1 MASGGTPRGYIAI
14 FIVVGLVVLALT
26 RVFNPWPQVWDWVT
40 AAGPVAEGSSSWQ
53 VKLSG
58 SPAGVTIAGDAAI
71 VEYRTRVEAY
81 GLGAGV
87 KLWQSD
93 ADWASVAGN
102 GSDAVVVTGKLL
114 TKGYQVLDPRS
125 GAVRRSDN
133 AATAVWAYRDAIIDL
148 RCVKGGECELSAW
161 DPRGSR
167 PLWTVGTGGI
177 GFVLDAANPDL
188 PDTHP
193 LTASQVDDQA
203 AGRPY
208 LPGLMGL
215 ADGGRVRI
223 VDTATGKV
231 VQTVTPKPTERV
243 TVVGGRVLTVTGE
256 AGDGTCYYSV
266 IATDPPSGVVWRRD
280 GLNLRTAGNGGSCKQ
295 DRDPAGGDD
304 VVLGVDPVGREELI
318 AAHDGRRLWYGAKD
332 QDVLAVDD
340 AHAIVRSADRK
351 TLSGRSF
358 STGDVTWRRGVNNG
372 ASAALTPY
380 AAIVVNTSPRRITAL
395 SPTGGRVLVDARTEA
410 SVFATGAEGLIV
422 VDGRDMAY
430 LPYR

>member
-1 MASGGTPRGYIAI
+1 MAI

-26 RVFNPWPQVWDWVT
+26 NVFNPWPKVWSWVT
-40 AAGPVAEGSSSWQ
+40 AAGPIADGASQWQ
-53 VKLSG
+53 IKLSG
-58 SPAGVTIAGDAAI
+58 SPASVTIAGDAAI
-71 VEYRTRVEAY
+71 IEYRTRVESY

-93 ADWASVAGN
+93 ADWASVAGV

-125 GAVRRSDN
+125 GAVRRSDKT
-133 AATAVWAYRDAIIDL
+133 ATAVWAYRDAIVDL
-148 RCVKGGECELSAW
+148 SCVKGGECELTAW
-161 DPRGSR
+161 DPRGTR
-167 PLWTVGTGGI
+167 PLWTVSTGGI

-193 LTASQVDDQA
+193 MTGAHVDGQV

-208 LPGLMGL
+208 LPSLMGL
-215 ADGGRVRI
+215 PDGGRVRI

-231 VQTVTPKPTERV
+231 VQTVTPKPEERV
-243 TVVGGRVLTVTGE
+243 SVAGGRVLTVTGE

-266 IATDPPSGVVWRRD
+266 VATDPGAGVVWQRT
-280 GLNLRTAGNGGSCKQ
+280 GLNLRTADNGSSCKQ
-295 DRDPAGGDD
+295 NRDPAGGDD

-318 AAHDGRRLWYGAKD
+318 AAHDGRRLWYGAKG
-332 QDVLAVDD
+332 QDVMAVND
-340 AHAIVRSADRK
+340 AHAVIRSDDKRQF
-351 TLSGRSF
+351 SGRSF
-358 STGDVTWRRGVNNG
+358 STGDVTWRRDVNDG

-380 AAIVVNTSPRRITAL
+380 AAIVANTSPRRVVAL
-395 SPTGGRVLVDARTEA
+395 APSSGRVLVDARTEA
-410 SVFATGAEGLIV
+410 SVFATGPDGLIV